1 MHLRE
6 SLSNTPLKYKL
17 SLIITIYM
25 EETSVEKCNHHNKIS
40 TRKLCSI
47 STF

>member
-17 SLIITIYM
+17 SLIITIHM
-25 EETSVEKCNHHNKIS
+25 ETFVEKCNHHNKIS